1 MSPKSFIVDQ
11 KGKIESVVLDYNTY
25 RKMEE
30 LILDYGLAR
39 SMEEIADEEEI
50 DIEEAK
56 KIAGFD
62 GNKV

>member
-1 MSPKSFIVDQ
+1 MSPKSYIVDDR
-11 KGKIESVVLDYNTY
+11 GEIESVVLDYQMY

-30 LILDYGLAR
+30 LILDYGLAK

-50 DIEEAK
+50 DLEEAK
-56 KIAGFD
+56 KIAGFN